1 MNYSPVLLVS
11 NSIYKC
17 SCIDV
22 VTSDDVF
29 VSDTIEHCKLTYSK
43 FRKVVIELIEPHCRN
58 DYKTPQFS
66 PKSFLLNSFVT

>member
-1 MNYSPVLLVS
+1 MSYRVSMYYSPVVLVS

-22 VTSDDVF
+22 VTSVDVF

-43 FRKVVIELIEPHCRN
+43 FE
-58 DYKTPQFS
+58 
-66 PKSFLLNSFVT
+66 KSSD